1 MPILIHFILFTFS
14 DNLVE
19 LAVQYLKDAPNMYAK
34 LYSEYPMVVYAFGA
48 GLLFIVLGFALAII
62 LAIVTRCKAASR
74 AKKETI
80 KKAK

>member
-1 MPILIHFILFTFS
+1 
-14 DNLVE
+14 
-19 LAVQYLKDAPNMYAK
+19 MYAK